1 MEAIGQTLVHF
12 LGSGATWLVRLF
24 LAVLVL
30 ALGWFIAKVVS
41 KIVRQILQTANF
53 DKRLGRWLTLDSD
66 KEEQEKPKRQI
77 AGVIE
82 AIVYYLLLVIFV
94 IFALE
99 VLGDKT
105 ITMVLQNILNEMGSA
120 VPNILKALLI
130 LAGAW
135 LIALVVKFA
144 VIKILRSIQFSE
156 RFEKAMKAEEE
167 GEKKP
172 RKDMAESFG
181 NFLFYFILLF
191 ALLPFLDALNLTALV
206 DPLKTMFAKVL
217 GYTPNV
223 LTALAVLVLGYFLA
237 RICERITTNFARAA
251 GINRFIEGMR
261 FESVLKSV
269 DVARIIGTVVFLLIL
284 VPVLASAFQI
294 VDLPVITSAFGTMI
308 GQVATAIPRIV
319 GAFILLI
326 LGLIVGRYVGD
337 FVEQILKDVGFDV
350 ILSRIGL
357 ERLEKKDGTEEVRA
371 GRTLSAVVGNLV
383 MAVIVLFALM
393 EGFRIV
399 RLDMVADAVDKLI
412 LFLPDVLIA
421 FLILGVGFYLAK
433 VLEGIVQRSF
443 AAERTIEANIMG
455 LVLRYAVI
463 VFAFFMAFDELGIAH
478 SVVVTA
484 FTILLATAG
493 LGLALAFG
501 LGGREEAKK
510 YLEHLREYAAER
522 KKKQQKP

>member
-1 MEAIGQTLVHF
+1 MEAISQTLVNF

-53 DKRLGRWLTLDSD
+53 DRRLGRWLTLDEEKD
-66 KEEQEKPKRQI
+66 EQEKPKRQI

-105 ITMVLQNILNEMGSA
+105 ITMVLQNILNDMGSA
-120 VPNILKALLI
+120 VPKILKALLV

-156 RFEKAMKAEEE
+156 RFEKAMKVEAEE
-167 GEKKP
+167 GKKP
-172 RKDMAESFG
+172 RRDMAESFG

-191 ALLPFLDALNLTALV
+191 ALLPFLDALQLTALV
-206 DPLKTMFAKVL
+206 DPLKAMFAKVL
-217 GYTPNV
+217 GYAPNV
-223 LTALAVLVLGYFLA
+223 FMAVAVLVLGYFLA
-237 RICERITTNFARAA
+237 RICERISTNFARAA

-269 DVARIIGTVVFLLIL
+269 DVARIIGTVVFLLVL
-284 VPVLASAFQI
+284 VPVLGSAFQI

-308 GQVATAIPRIV
+308 GQVAAAIPRIL

-350 ILSRIGL
+350 ILSRLGL
-357 ERLEKKDGTEEVRA
+357 ERLEKKEGTEE
-371 GRTLSAVVGNLV
+371 GHSRTLSNVVGNLV

-399 RLDMVADAVDKLI
+399 KLDMVADAVDKLI
-412 LFLPDVLIA
+412 LFLPEVLIA

-443 AAERTIEANIMG
+443 ASERTIEANIMG

-501 LGGREEAKK
+501 LGGRDQAQR
-510 YLEHLREYAAER
+510 YLEHLKEYADER
-522 KKKQQKP
+522 RKKQQKP

>member
-1 MEAIGQTLVHF
+1 MEAIGQTLVNF

-120 VPNILKALLI
+120 VPNILKALLV

-172 RKDMAESFG
+172 RKDVAESFG

-191 ALLPFLDALNLTALV
+191 ALLPFLDALKLTALV

-217 GYTPNV
+217 GYAPNV
-223 LTALAVLVLGYFLA
+223 ITALAIIFFGYFLA
-237 RICERITTNFARAA
+237 RICERISTNFARAA

-269 DVARIIGTVVFLLIL
+269 DVARIIGTVVFLLVL
-284 VPVLASAFQI
+284 VPILATAFQI
-294 VDLPVITSAFGTMI
+294 VNLPVITSAFGTMI
-308 GQVATAIPRIV
+308 GQVAAAIPRIV

-357 ERLEKKDGTEEVRA
+357 ERLEKKEEGDA
-371 GRTLSAVVGNLV
+371 GPARTLSNVVGNLV
-383 MAVIVLFALM
+383 MAVIVLFALV

-399 RLDMVADAVDKLI
+399 KLDLVADAVDKLI
-412 LFLPDVLIA
+412 LFLPAVLIA

-443 AAERTIEANIMG
+443 ASERTLEANIMG

-501 LGGREEAKK
+501 LGGRDEAKK